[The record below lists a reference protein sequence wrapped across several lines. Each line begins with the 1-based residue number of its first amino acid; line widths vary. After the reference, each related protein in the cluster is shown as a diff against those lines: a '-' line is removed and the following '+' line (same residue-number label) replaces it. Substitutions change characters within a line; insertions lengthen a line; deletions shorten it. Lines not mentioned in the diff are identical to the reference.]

1 MWTVTWIA
9 LSAGASGLMAAHL
22 SRRTRRNG
30 WRFFIGLSM
39 LGLVILAS
47 ASHANAAT
55 SGGALTA
62 QSRQSSQF
70 FSISF

>member
-1 MWTVTWIA
+1 MV
-9 LSAGASGLMAAHL
+9 SHS

-47 ASHANAAT
+47 ASHAHAAS
-55 SGGALTA
+55 SGDA
-62 QSRQSSQF
+62 QF
-70 FSISF
+70 FGLDR

>member
-1 MWTVTWIA
+1 M
-9 LSAGASGLMAAHL
+9 ASHF

-47 ASHANAAT
+47 ASHANAAAS
-55 SGGALTA
+55 SGTA
-62 QSRQSSQF
+62 
-70 FSISF
+70 ISHSNC

>member
-1 MWTVTWIA
+1 MDCDVDRT
-9 LSAGASGLMAAHL
+9 SAGAFGLMAAHF

-55 SGGALTA
+55 SSGT
-62 QSRQSSQF
+62 QF
-70 FSISF
+70 FGLSR